1 MLANLVQSYPLDKER
16 RAGECFRDLL
26 RRTGPIE
33 FGYRVQGL
41 AAHVL
46 LRLGVEVLDVKA
58 SGHPDITA
66 QDTLGILRI
75 EVEADTGSLRE
86 RQLTRADFGGL
97 APQRPGD
104 RGYFALLL
112 TGPRIR
118 WIVTAHQV
126 LAGRHKPLEI
136 ATLTSLADRQLSSDW
151 TEAMVLIGEKHFDS
165 MWFYSFNSLRKRA
178 IEGYAL

>member
-1 MLANLVQSYPLDKER
+1 MDKER
-16 RAGECFRDLL
+16 RAAECFRNLL
-26 RRTGPIE
+26 QRTGPIE
-33 FGYRVQGL
+33 FGYRVQGF

-46 LRLGVEVLDVKA
+46 LRLGVSVLELKA

-66 QDTLGILRI
+66 QDTRGILRF

-86 RQLTRADFGGL
+86 RQLTRGDFDGL

-118 WIVTAHQV
+118 WIVTRHQS
-126 LAGRHKPLEI
+126 LTCRHKPLPI
-136 ATLTSLADRQLSSDW
+136 ATLASLSDRRLSSDW
-151 TEAMVLIGEKHFDS
+151 TEAMVLIGEKYFDS

-178 IEGYAL
+178 IQGHAL